1 MSEIEVTLDDS
12 PAAEPANNTTQTADS
27 KTSAAPVVKTTE
39 PSRESKYTSPAERP
53 AGYDAVDVR
62 SASPEQ
68 IEERLNYL
76 YSQVKTNEREKKEG
90 SRTLTQYRK
99 IAEEQSRQI
108 EELTKSQHLVIN
120 HLQDK
125 NITDNEA
132 QLNEIMRQAFE
143 RGDNKTYLDAQSKL
157 VDIKVEKKALSDKRQ
172 VQVQPQQRQQNVPTN
187 SYNSASDISNRA
199 VESGELTDSENR
211 ITQAWQ
217 DEKDASGQ
225 QLRPWAYDS
234 HPMFRQ
240 ALIEGQAVFNNPRF
254 ANVPYEQKLAEI
266 DRRMGV
272 EKRTSEQNVIGG
284 GLQSPK
290 RTTKVTLTPEIE
302 RLAVRTKFGGSK
314 AKSDAE
320 HIEAYAKQLAR
331 VKSANKGARR

>member
-1 MSEIEVTLDDS
+1 MSEIEVSLDDS
-12 PAAEPANNTTQTADS
+12 SPEPANDTSKTADN
-27 KTSAAPVVKTTE
+27 TSSVADK
-39 PSRESKYTSPAERP
+39 SPARTPEPAQHTPVTKP

-62 SASPEQ
+62 NASPEQ

-90 SRTLTQYRK
+90 NRTLTQYRK

-108 EELTKSQHLVIN
+108 EELTRSQSMVIN

-125 NITDNEA
+125 NIVDNET

-143 RGDNKTYLDAQSKL
+143 RGDNKTYNDAQNRL
-157 VDIKVEKKALSDKRQ
+157 IEIKVEKKALADKRQ
-172 VQVQPQQRQQNVPTN
+172 VQPQPQRQQNVPQN
-187 SYNSASDISNRA
+187 NYNSASDISNRA
-199 VESGELTDSENR
+199 VESGELSESDAR

-217 DEKDASGQ
+217 DEKDQNGQ
-225 QLRPWAYDS
+225 NLRPWAYDT

-254 ANVPYEQKLAEI
+254 ANLPYDQKLAEI

-272 EKRTSEQNVIGG
+272 EKPNAGQNVIGG

-290 RTTKVTLTPEIE
+290 KTTKINLTPEVERMVIRTKWGDTKKKQFKSDDE
-302 RLAVRTKFGGSK
+302 RLA
-314 AKSDAE
+314 
-320 HIEAYAKQLAR
+320 AYAKQIATVR
-331 VKSANKGARR
+331 NSKSGVRR